1 MPLDA
6 RKAQHLL
13 QAVTRTFT
21 GRQRTVVLVTLT
33 SGSYTYTAIQVIM
46 RPMHVVDPQVYDLNG
61 QVEPRNADMLMI
73 APLTTNFTGAVYIA
87 DTTVASQGG
96 VTPAPKYEIA
106 EIVPAGILPG
116 GTHLRISLRR
126 LR

>member
-13 QAVTRTFT
+13 QVMTRSFA
-21 GRQRTVVLVTLT
+21 GRQRTVVVVALV

-46 RPMHVVDPQVYDLNG
+46 RPIRVVDPQVYDPAG
-61 QVEPRNADMLMI
+61 QSAPRLADMLMI
-73 APLTTNFTGAVYIA
+73 APLTTNFTGTVYVA
-87 DTTVASQGG
+87 DTTVASLSG
-96 VTPAPKYEIA
+96 VTPAPKYEIV
-106 EIVPAGILPG
+106 EVLPSGMLPG
-116 GTHLRISLRR
+116 GTHLRVSLRR

>member
-13 QAVTRTFT
+13 QVVTRSFA
-21 GRQRTVVLVTLT
+21 GRQRTVVVVALA

-46 RPMHVVDPQVYDLNG
+46 RPLRVVDPQVYDTAG
-61 QVEPRNADMLMI
+61 QSAPRVADMLMI
-73 APLTTNFTGAVYIA
+73 APLATNFTGAVYVA
-87 DTTVASQGG
+87 DTTVASLSS
-96 VTPAPKYEIA
+96 VTSAPKYEIV
-106 EIVPAGILPG
+106 EVLPTGMLPG
-116 GTHLRISLRR
+116 GTHLRVSLRR

>member
-13 QAVTRTFT
+13 QAVTKSFT
-21 GRQRTVVLVTLT
+21 GRQRTVVVVALS
-33 SGSYTYTAIQVIM
+33 SGNYIYTAIQAIM
-46 RPMHVVDPQVYDLNG
+46 RPLYAVDPQVYDSSG
-61 QVEPRNADMLMI
+61 QPAPLSADMLMI

-87 DTTVASQGG
+87 DTMVASVSG
-96 VTPAPKYEIA
+96 VTPAPKYEIV
-106 EIVPAGILPG
+106 EVLTAGIIPG
-116 GTHLRISLRR
+116 GTHLRVSLRR

>member
-13 QAVTRTFT
+13 QMVTDSFA
-21 GRQRTVVLVTLT
+21 GRQRTVVVVALV

-46 RPMHVVDPQVYDLNG
+46 RPTHVVDPQVYNPVG
-61 QVEPRNADMLMI
+61 QAAPHTADMLMI
-73 APLTTNFTGAVYIA
+73 APLATNFLGAVYVA
-87 DTTVASQGG
+87 DTTVASISG
-96 VTPAPKYEIA
+96 VTPAPKYEII
-106 EIVPAGILPG
+106 EVLPAGILPG
-116 GTHLRISLRR
+116 GTHLRVSLRR

>member
-13 QAVTRTFT
+13 QAVTRTFA
-21 GRQRTVVLVTLT
+21 GRQRTVVLVALV

-46 RPMHVVDPQVYDLNG
+46 RPQHVVDPQVYDSAG
-61 QVEPRNADMLMI
+61 QSLPRSADMLMI
-73 APLTTNFTGAVYIA
+73 APLSTNFTSAVYVA
-87 DTTVASQGG
+87 DTTIASLSG
-96 VTPAPKYEIA
+96 VTTAPKYEIA
-106 EIVPAGILPG
+106 EVVPAGILPG
-116 GTHLRISLRR
+116 GTHLRVSLRR